1 MDDHQA
7 PLAEKKVRNKI
18 LAIVPRAA
26 DVALTFGATLLK
38 YAKNDWRIIICVATS
53 ENRETEKKELLH
65 SGKLLGIF
73 QAYFLKY
80 KIGSLKQAGLD
91 NPKEDILQVITE
103 EKPNIILTVARHGYS
118 TNPDA
123 TTTSLAT
130 TLAYEKYCKKHA
142 PLDSISPV
150 TPLHS
155 TTPILS
161 HVIPPKFF
169 YYCLPEQFLAFVQS
183 KGFFRKDAAGFNFE
197 GTPDKKITHV
207 IDVKNF
213 ISQKIEALRIHKS
226 AERETSRM
234 IELLKTY
241 KSSHMDYFMK
251 YPFVETDKIASRL

>member
-1 MDDHQA
+1 MV
-7 PLAEKKVRNKI
+7 KNKI

-26 DVALTFGATLLK
+26 DVALTYGATLLK
-38 YAKNDWRIIICVATS
+38 YAKNDWRIMICVATS
-53 ENRETEKKELLH
+53 ENREIEKKELSQ

-80 KIGSLKQAGLD
+80 KAGSLKQAGLD

-103 EKPNIILTVARHGYS
+103 EKPNIILTVARHGFS

-123 TTTSLAT
+123 VATSLAT
-130 TLAYEKYCKKHA
+130 TLAYEKYCKLHA
-142 PLDSISPV
+142 PNISTPPINSLPPVVSDPSI
-150 TPLHS
+150 TP
-155 TTPILS
+155 PRI
-161 HVIPPKFF
+161 IPPKFY
-169 YYCLPEQFLAFVQS
+169 YYCLPEQFLKFVQS
-183 KGFFRKDAAGFNFE
+183 KGFLRKDSSGFNFE

-213 ISQKIEALRIHKS
+213 VKQKIEALRMHKS
-226 AERETSRM
+226 AQIETSRM

-251 YPFVETDKIASRL
+251 YPLVETDKIASRL